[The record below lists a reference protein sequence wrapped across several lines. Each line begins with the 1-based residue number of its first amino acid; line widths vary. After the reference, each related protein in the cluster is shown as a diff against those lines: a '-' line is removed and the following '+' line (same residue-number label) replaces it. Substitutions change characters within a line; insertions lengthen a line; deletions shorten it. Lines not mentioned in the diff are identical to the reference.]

1 MIVKVIRTRIFKERE
16 PLLPF
21 INRYVKKLNDKSI
34 LVVTSKIVSLS
45 EGNIREIEN
54 PRMREKLIKAESEFA
69 MRTKYTWLTIKDGM
83 VMSSAGIDESN
94 ANGKII
100 LLPRDSFKTAERV
113 RRELMKRHR
122 IKNLGVMIT
131 DSRLL
136 PLRAGVVGIALGW
149 SGFSGVRDYRGK
161 PDAFGRILKL
171 SRTDLADS
179 LATAAVMLMGEGAEQ
194 QPLALI
200 TGAPVEFKNNIDRN
214 ELSIDIKEDVYQ
226 PLFEKI
232 KRIKWKKHSPHAGNR
247 N

>member
-1 MIVKVIRTRIFKERE
+1 MIVKAIRTRVFKEGE
-16 PLLPF
+16 LLLPF
-21 INRYVKKLNDKSI
+21 VDRYVKKLNDGSI

-45 EGNIREIEN
+45 EGNVREIKSS
-54 PRMREKLIKAESEFA
+54 RTREELIKEESEFA

-94 ANGKII
+94 ANGKIV
-100 LLPRDSFKTAERV
+100 LLPRDSFKTAEHL
-113 RRELMKRHR
+113 RRELMKRHH
-122 IKNLGVMIT
+122 IKNLGIIIT

-136 PLRAGVVGIALGW
+136 PLRAGVVGVALGW

-161 PDAFGRILKL
+161 PDIFGRILKL

-179 LATAAVMLMGEGAEQ
+179 LATAAVAVMGEGAEQ

-200 TGAPVEFKNNIDRN
+200 TGAPVEFKEKIDKR
-214 ELSIDIKEDVYQ
+214 ELSIDIKEDIYQ

-232 KRIKWKKHSPHAGNR
+232 KKIKLKE
-247 N
+247 